1 MKSGFNGSWECH
13 WVAWTSVPTNGLS
26 PMSIRK
32 LQTQRLHAD
41 SVASDLA
48 QNAHLSQLSPAPA
61 FEPPSPLAG
70 PSAALAHL
78 PPIGSTGG
86 LPMESSTRGVKTGTS
101 KMDGG
106 VPVGFS
112 LNQPEKD
119 ALHKTPK

>member
-1 MKSGFNGSWECH
+1 MVAGNVTGSPGPLCLQM
-13 WVAWTSVPTNGLS
+13 VCLPCQSASL
-26 PMSIRK
+26 K
-32 LQTQRLHAD
+32 LQLQTQRLHAD

-106 VPVGFS
+106 FPVGFS